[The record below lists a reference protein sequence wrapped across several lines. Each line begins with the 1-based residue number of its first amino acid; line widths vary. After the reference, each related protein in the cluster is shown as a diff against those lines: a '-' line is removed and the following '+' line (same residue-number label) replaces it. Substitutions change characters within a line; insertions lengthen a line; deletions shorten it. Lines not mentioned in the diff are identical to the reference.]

1 MHKYSICIEGT
12 KVPSFIVDVFVKNAK
27 EKIEQQVL
35 LLLEEHSDLFLID
48 VVVKGNT
55 GTVKVV
61 IILDGDE
68 GVGIDN
74 CVSISRQLSGF
85 LEEEDLIE
93 GKYTLEVTSAGV
105 EHPLQL
111 PRQYTKNIGRNVRV
125 VAGDQSIFEGKL
137 ASVSDDQITLEIIK
151 DKKKKITEQVELPF
165 SEIDKTNVLV
175 SFK

>member
-1 MHKYSICIEGT
+1 MEK
-12 KVPSFIVDVFVKNAK
+12 AR
-27 EKIEQQVL
+27 EKIRQQVS
-35 LLLEEHSDLFLID
+35 LLLEEFSSLFLID
-48 VVVKGNT
+48 VIVKGNT

-61 IILDGDE
+61 IILDGDD

-93 GKYTLEVTSAGV
+93 GKYTLEVTSSGL

-111 PRQYTKNIGRNVRV
+111 PRQYTKNVGRNVRV
-125 VAGDQSIFEGKL
+125 ACSDQRIYEGKL
-137 ASVSDDQITLEIIK
+137 ASVHDDKVTLEILK
-151 DKKKKITEQVELPF
+151 DKKKKITEEVELSL
-165 SEIDKTNVLV
+165 SEIEKTNVLV

>member
-1 MHKYSICIEGT
+1 MRGQKS
-12 KVPSFIVDVFVKNAK
+12 P
-27 EKIEQQVL
+27 L
-35 LLLEEHSDLFLID
+35 LLLQFFVEKVREKIREQVALLLDEHSDLFLID

-55 GTVKVV
+55 GSGRVV
-61 IILDGDE
+61 IILDGDD
-68 GVGIDN
+68 GVGIDK

-111 PRQYTKNIGRNVRV
+111 PRQYTKNVGRNVRV
-125 VAGDQSIFEGKL
+125 VCSDQRTYEGKL
-137 ASVSDDQITLEIIK
+137 ASVDSEQITLEIFK
-151 DKKKKITEQVELPF
+151 DKKKKIKEEVQVPF
-165 SEIDKTNVLV
+165 SEIEKTNVLV